1 MAIQVLYLQ
10 EDDDIVSIRD
20 RLDWAKES
28 QLVLVCPPD
37 GDVLTSYLDLAML
50 RRHADSLRLEVGL
63 ISTDHRINSQAK
75 ALGFPVFSTV
85 RAATRSRRRWWRGKR
100 RRELVGQRVIV
111 DESDQLEIRRRRKE
125 PPTWRKW
132 LTRYLAII
140 LYIVILALIF
150 ITAVYAIPGATITLR
165 PDIRPVAVSRQIV
178 VDPQLAA
185 DASTGAT
192 VPGRV
197 LSSIQ
202 EWQAEVETT
211 GTVAVADSSSR
222 GTVIFVNKLDEPVTV
237 PAGTRV
243 STSQSDRI
251 VFQTISPVEVPDLV
265 GGTVEAQIE
274 AIEPGE
280 DSNVAIGLINRLQ
293 GTLANQLEVRNL
305 ESTTGGLMRQEPA
318 VTEADQQRLRSQVL
332 QQLQVRA
339 LAEMESMLTDNE
351 VLARDSLRLVDIFDE
366 SYTHFPGEQAS
377 DLTVE
382 IRAELQATAVN
393 ESQAVALVY
402 EGLADE
408 VTPGF
413 ELVPD
418 SLIFGGGEVIGVDG
432 QGRVTFEMMGEGL
445 ISARLV
451 MDDIIEPLSGQEI
464 GQAASFLYEQ
474 LPLSDYPTIRVW
486 PEWFGRLPYLPV
498 RIRTHVETGAGETT
512 ELSQTL
518 EPFS

>member
-1 MAIQVLYLQ
+1 
-10 EDDDIVSIRD
+10 
-20 RLDWAKES
+20 
-28 QLVLVCPPD
+28 
-37 GDVLTSYLDLAML
+37 
-50 RRHADSLRLEVGL
+50 
-63 ISTDHRINSQAK
+63 
-75 ALGFPVFSTV
+75 
-85 RAATRSRRRWWRGKR
+85 
-100 RRELVGQRVIV
+100 
-111 DESDQLEIRRRRKE
+111 
-125 PPTWRKW
+125 
-132 LTRYLAII
+132 
-140 LYIVILALIF
+140 
-150 ITAVYAIPGATITLR
+150 
-165 PDIRPVAVSRQIV
+165 
-178 VDPQLAA
+178 
-185 DASTGAT
+185 
-192 VPGRV
+192 
-197 LSSIQ
+197 
-202 EWQAEVETT
+202 
-211 GTVAVADSSSR
+211 
-222 GTVIFVNKLDEPVTV
+222 
-237 PAGTRV
+237 
-243 STSQSDRI
+243 
-251 VFQTISPVEVPDLV
+251 LV

-486 PEWFGRLPYLPV
+486 PEWFGRLPYLPA